1 MISYAIQNEAGQ
13 YLTRRPGY
21 VFAHVGDI
29 REARIFWSREAAEH
43 FVGRSGGKVV
53 EVDV

>member
-1 MISYAIQNEAGQ
+1 MIHYAIQSETGQ
-13 YLTRRPGY
+13 YLTRRHGY

-29 REARIFWSREAAEH
+29 REARLFWSREGAGH

-53 EVDV
+53 EVEV